1 MKSWHCEVSFEGGK
15 LQHYLKDEAAY
26 HKYCSQAMIVTDYL
40 KNIRCDWKDQ
50 FDTGFDKQ

>member
-26 HKYCSQAMIVTDYL
+26 HKFCSQAMIITDYL

-50 FDTGFDKQ
+50 FDTDFDKQ